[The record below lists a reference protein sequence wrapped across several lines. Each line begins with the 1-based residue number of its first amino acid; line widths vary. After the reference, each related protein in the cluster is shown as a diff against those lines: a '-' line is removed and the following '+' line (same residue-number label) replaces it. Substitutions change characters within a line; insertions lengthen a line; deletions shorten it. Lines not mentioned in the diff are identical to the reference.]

1 MDSSTETSS
10 PKTSSCQY
18 SPRNRQVPPA
28 SCIRPHK
35 RPLQNNLHHRT
46 LSNSPILGWQEKS
59 GLVHPIHPTFPPD
72 GTEHPR
78 SFSEQRNIQHRLIS
92 GQWELWLLKSRHFVL
107 FFQAQMRLISFGGYA
122 RSWALR
128 PIGMARRIAPEERSR
143 SGEDHGLRAYDLLMR
158 YSSSFQRYSYCR
170 LILVLMHC
178 RSHRS
183 RWVRF

>member
-1 MDSSTETSS
+1 MDSSTGTSNRRTSS
-10 PKTSSCQY
+10 YQY
-18 SPRNRQVPPA
+18 SPRNPQVPPV

-59 GLVHPIHPTFPPD
+59 DLVHPIHPTFPPD
-72 GTEHPR
+72 GTEHLK

-92 GQWELWLLKSRHFVL
+92 GQWEPWLLKSRPFVL
-107 FFQAQMRLISFGGYA
+107 FFQAQTRSINFGGYA

-128 PIGMARRIAPEERSR
+128 PIGMARRTAPEERSR
-143 SGEDHGLRAYDLLMR
+143 SGEGHGLRAYDLLMR
-158 YSSSFQRYSYCR
+158 CSSSFQRYPYS

-183 RWVRF
+183 KWVRF